1 MSKLNMNDVA
11 LPQEVITVDEVD
23 YLVTAMPATKGLQ
36 FMEAQQE
43 SMDSGKADLALMKQV
58 ICAYVCKGGIQITD
72 KSFDIIFALKFGHL
86 RKLYQEVIQYNF
98 GEVFQE
104 DGGEE

>member
-11 LPQEVITVDEVD
+11 LPQETLEVD
-23 YLVTAMPATKGLQ
+23 GVSYLVTAMPATKGLQ

-43 SMDSGKADLALMKQV
+43 SIESGKADLALMKQV
-58 ICAYVCKGGIQITD
+58 ICAYVTKDGMQITD
-72 KSFDIIFALKFGHL
+72 KSFDIVFARKFGHL
-86 RKLYQEVIQYNF
+86 RNLYQAVIEWNF
-98 GEVFQE
+98 GEVFEQ